1 MFNALVKETE
11 GDSLKLSPAKLDATR
26 INPLQL
32 LNNMDVKVKEVLV
45 NEKKLKSVLMGKS

>member
-1 MFNALVKETE
+1 MLNALVKETE
-11 GDSLKLSPAKLDATR
+11 GDSLKLSAAKLDATR

-32 LNNMDVKVKEVLV
+32 LNNMNVKVKEVPV